1 MPNLQPPSGIPFV
14 IPSPATQLRTN
25 DGLTTYQVE
34 IGGNNSG
41 LMVDNKR
48 WVENSDCFDNG
59 QLIHGG
65 PNDAMQHPMIR
76 PANQQALSSRQA
88 EGQSVFSDRVNEI
101 LGVLGDG
108 DSYNHLDFIT
118 KYDDAKF
125 FVIKSY
131 TEDDIHKIIKYS
143 V

>member
-65 PNDAMQHPMIR
+65 PNDAMQHPTIR
-76 PANQQALSSRQA
+76 PANQQALSSTLGWR
-88 EGQSVFSDRVNEI
+88 I
-101 LGVLGDG
+101 L
-108 DSYNHLDFIT
+108 T
-118 KYDDAKF
+118 
-125 FVIKSY
+125 
-131 TEDDIHKIIKYS
+131 IHQR
-143 V
+143 

>member
-1 MPNLQPPSGIPFV
+1 
-14 IPSPATQLRTN
+14 
-25 DGLTTYQVE
+25 
-34 IGGNNSG
+34 
-41 LMVDNKR
+41 MVDNKR

-65 PNDAMQHPMIR
+65 ANDAMQHPTIR
-76 PANQQALSSRQA
+76 PANQQALSSRKA
-88 EGQSVFSDRVNEI
+88 EGQSVFLDRVNEI

-108 DSYNHLDFIT
+108 DSYNRLDFIT

-131 TEDDIHKIIKYS
+131 TEDDIHKSIKYS
-143 V
+143 VQASTPNGNQKLNLAFEDAQLRASDNPGGCPIFLFFSVSFL